1 MAPGQKPFY
10 IALCVVVAGGV
21 WFMASRVLG
30 THNIS
35 IPANVVVTAADTSGF
50 RGYIL
55 GAASAPLEITEY
67 ADYQCP
73 YCGSFS
79 QVQFPDL
86 KTRLIDA
93 GKARWRFRDFPI
105 EGEQSLTAAHA
116 AACANDQ
123 GKYWEVQDGLYRR
136 QPEWALHPNPMPVIT
151 EIVKAAGIDVSGFNS
166 CMSSTKYAG
175 RIQASRNE
183 GNALGVNSTPSFL
196 IGGRIY
202 VNMASDAM
210 VKLVDS
216 IIAAAPAASST
227 KAPGGR

>member
-10 IALCVVVAGGV
+10 IALGVVVLGGG
-21 WFMASRVLG
+21 WFIASRILG
-30 THNIS
+30 TRNVA
-35 IPANVVVTAADTSGF
+35 IPANVVVTPADTSGF
-50 RGYIL
+50 RGYLL
-55 GAASAPLEITEY
+55 GSASAPIEITEY

-86 KTRLIDA
+86 KVRLIDT

-105 EGEQSLTAAHA
+105 EGAQSLTAAHA

-123 GKYWEVQDGLYRR
+123 GKFWEVQDGLFRR
-136 QPEWALHPNPMPVIT
+136 QPDWALHANPMPVIT
-151 EIVKAAGIDVSGFNS
+151 EIVKSVGVEVGAWNS
-166 CMSSTKYAG
+166 CMASAKYAG
-175 RIQASRNE
+175 RIQASANE
-183 GNALGVNSTPSFL
+183 GTALGVKSTPSLL

-202 VNMASDAM
+202 TQVGADQI

-216 IIAAAPAASST
+216 LIAAAPATGTT
-227 KAPGGR
+227 KAPGGQ